1 VSDDRTCPECG
12 TPFQRKRASAVF
24 CCREHTEAF
33 MNRKKVRG
41 ATLVELYMHHR
52 YNRPAA
58 KREGVLAK
66 MHMLVA
72 AWRQE
77 DQRHGR
83 QSMLDLDD
91 VIERVRASAE
101 APEAR

>member
-1 VSDDRTCPECG
+1 MSDDRTCPECG
-12 TPFQRKRASAVF
+12 TPFKRKRASAVF

-52 YNRPAA
+52 YNRGPARTA
-58 KREGVLAK
+58 GVLAK
-66 MHMLVA
+66 MNLLTT

-77 DQRHGR
+77 DVKAKRA
-83 QSMLDLDD
+83 SMLDLDD